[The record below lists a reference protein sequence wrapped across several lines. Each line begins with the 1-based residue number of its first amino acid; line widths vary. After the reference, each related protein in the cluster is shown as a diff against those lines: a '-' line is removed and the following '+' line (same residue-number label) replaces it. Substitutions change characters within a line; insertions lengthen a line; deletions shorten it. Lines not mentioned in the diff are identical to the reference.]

1 MKLKRLTGLASAI
14 TLALGLSGC
23 GALDNINHTVG
34 KTDTEYSRGQKAMK
48 SMTTGK
54 PVQEISTQWINPVPL
69 DQQNKKSQLPG
80 CTPVL
85 TQPGNISLNEV
96 MAFITRTCHVPVS
109 ATPDAIAAMTASTTS
124 GKTEKLSAVPLPSTT
139 GMPPLSS
146 LGGAPAT
153 AQAALLVPGQIQGLF
168 WQGSLAGLLDEVTTR
183 LGLSW
188 RYAHGRVTI
197 FYLETRTFPV
207 LFLDNKTDFNAR
219 TVSGTTTSNGSSGSS
234 SSGGLTGDSNTEQ
247 TTNSELK
254 SSLYEDLQKN
264 VQTMLTP
271 GSGRMFLSSG
281 LLTVTDTPQVL
292 DNIKAFMDKQNV
304 EMNRQVVLNVE
315 VLSLTKH
322 TEDQLGIDWDLVFAS
337 GEITGSVANAF
348 SETADNAMS
357 TGMTI
362 VNGRF
367 AGSSAF
373 VHALSEQANVSIVT
387 QEASTTTNMSAVP
400 IQVGTQQDYAD
411 QVDNEDTANVGSST
425 SISKSTVTTGFNM
438 TLLPYIQPNSS
449 QMELVFSM
457 SLSDDP
463 TFRTFTS
470 GDSSTELMK
479 TKLKVVSQRAI
490 LKSGQ
495 TLVLSGFQ
503 QANDTGEKEGVGSA
517 SFWGLGGGGDAQ
529 NDKTMLVVL
538 ITPTLVNG

>member
-1 MKLKRLTGLASAI
+1 M
-14 TLALGLSGC
+14 
-23 GALDNINHTVG
+23 
-34 KTDTEYSRGQKAMK
+34 
-48 SMTTGK
+48 
-54 PVQEISTQWINPVPL
+54 
-69 DQQNKKSQLPG
+69 
-80 CTPVL
+80 
-85 TQPGNISLNEV
+85 
-96 MAFITRTCHVPVS
+96 
-109 ATPDAIAAMTASTTS
+109 
-124 GKTEKLSAVPLPSTT
+124 
-139 GMPPLSS
+139 
-146 LGGAPAT
+146 
-153 AQAALLVPGQIQGLF
+153 
-168 WQGSLAGLLDEVTTR
+168 TTR

-188 RYAHGRVTI
+188 RYAHGRISI

-219 TVSGTTTSNGSSGSS
+219 TVSGTTTSNGSSGGS

-438 TLLPYIQPNSS
+438 TLLPYIQPDSS
-449 QMELVFSM
+449 QMQLVFSM

>member
-1 MKLKRLTGLASAI
+1 
-14 TLALGLSGC
+14 
-23 GALDNINHTVG
+23 
-34 KTDTEYSRGQKAMK
+34 
-48 SMTTGK
+48 MTTGK

-96 MAFITRTCHVPVS
+96 MAFITRNCHVPVS

-153 AQAALLVPGQIQGLF
+153 AQAALQVPGQIQGLF

-188 RYAHGRVTI
+188 RYAHGRISI

-219 TVSGTTTSNGSSGSS
+219 TVSGTTTSNGSSGGS

-438 TLLPYIQPNSS
+438 TLLPYIQPDSS
-449 QMELVFSM
+449 QMQLVFSM